1 MIQIDTVEATTE
13 VVEIETGT
21 MTITETVDRED
32 QIGMIQ
38 DKETI
43 IVAIPMVTIGHVMSN
58 VKRKNHRKK
67 TSR

>member
-1 MIQIDTVEATTE
+1 MIQIDTVEVTTE
-13 VVEIETGT
+13 VVEIETDT

-38 DKETI
+38 GKEMI
-43 IVAIPMVTIGHVMSN
+43 IVAIPMVTTGHLMSN
-58 VKRKNHRKK
+58 IKRKNHRKK